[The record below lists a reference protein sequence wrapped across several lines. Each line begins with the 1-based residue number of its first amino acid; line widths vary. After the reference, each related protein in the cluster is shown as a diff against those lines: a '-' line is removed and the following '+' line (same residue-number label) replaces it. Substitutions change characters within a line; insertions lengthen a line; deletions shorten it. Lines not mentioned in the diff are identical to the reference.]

1 MLTLFCF
8 IIVAVSGN
16 IAPRLPGSP
25 FPVSSVPSVVYV
37 LNITGATYDAR
48 ILAQTL
54 SGIVAQ
60 RAPAM
65 FLLDAA
71 VGPGPGGEN
80 LAQWHLDLLPLTTSQ
95 NTTSMPLTWG
105 RF

>member
-1 MLTLFCF
+1 MSTQQLHAHTFLFYY
-8 IIVAVSGN
+8 
-16 IAPRLPGSP
+16 RR
-25 FPVSSVPSVVYV
+25 VYV

-60 RAPAM
+60 RAPEM

-95 NTTSMPLTWG
+95 KHYEHAFDVGALLKLFWPAT
-105 RF
+105 F